1 MENSFSRARKA
12 GHLDRQRLGRIGNRG
27 QGTPKQGNPHS
38 PTCSIDQTRTGV
50 HPADLQREGGT
61 DGELRESDGGERRRK
76 PDGREEQTDRQGG
89 KKKNQRGPE
98 RPTDTAGGRRHTLVN
113 R

>member
-1 MENSFSRARKA
+1 MVVIGVVLLILFLLLLSPDNLRKVSGAARS
-12 GHLDRQRLGRIGNRG
+12 G
-27 QGTPKQGNPHS
+27 S
-38 PTCSIDQTRTGV
+38 DQTGTGV

-61 DGELRESDGGERRRK
+61 DGELRESEGGERRRK

-98 RPTDTAGGRRHTLVN
+98 RATDTAGGRRHTLVN